1 MKQPNS
7 LKTVVSTGLAGAA
20 ALAASTEAYGAVVS
34 VTPPAN
40 FIPTSGVTNPAH
52 QAPWDVNSDGTADFS
67 LFFSQASTGGNWVS
81 GIYGYG
87 GAGIA
92 AASAYAGPYVT
103 YVYRLGAGAVVG
115 PASPFYQ
122 AAGYVAV
129 FASKFSG
136 ILYGQFS
143 APNSTGYVGF
153 EFTAADGIHFGYFQ
167 VTTDHFVNA
176 GSPGGQVFAQAFY
189 ETTPNT
195 AITIVPE
202 PTSLAALAF
211 GSALLGGAALL
222 RRKGA
227 AKA

>member
-40 FIPTSGVTNPAH
+40 FIPSSGVTSPAN
-52 QAPWDVNSDGTADFS
+52 QTPWDVNSDGTTDFS
-67 LFFSQASTGGNWVS
+67 LFFAQSSTAGNWVS

-87 GAGIA
+87 GVGVA
-92 AASAYAGPYVT
+92 AAVAYQGPFVVYVN
-103 YVYRLGAGAVVG
+103 RLVVGNTIG
-115 PASPFYQ
+115 PASAFAQ
-122 AAGYVAV
+122 ATGYVAV
-129 FASKFSG
+129 FASQFG
-136 ILYGQFS
+136 GLPYGQFQS
-143 APNSTGYVGF
+143 PNTTGYVGF
-153 EFTAADGIHFGYFQ
+153 EFTAADGLHFGYFQ
-167 VTTDHFVNA
+167 VTTDHFQSA
-176 GSPGGQVFAQAFY
+176 GSPGGQVFSQAFY

-202 PTSLAALAF
+202 PGSLAALAF
-211 GSALLGGAALL
+211 GSALLGGLAL
-222 RRKGA
+222 RRKT